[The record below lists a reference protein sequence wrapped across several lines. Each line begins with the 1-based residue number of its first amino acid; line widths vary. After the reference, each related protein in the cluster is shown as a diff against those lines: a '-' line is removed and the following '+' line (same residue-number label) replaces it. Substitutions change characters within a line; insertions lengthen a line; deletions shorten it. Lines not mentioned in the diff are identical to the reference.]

1 MTKKDYL
8 KKYKKVNN
16 IVEKIRILINEQT
29 FFEVKMIKFELNKKE
44 VEKLNNIKEE
54 IEELTEE
61 VILCFIKNEEDDR
74 IE

>member
-61 VILCFIKNEEDDR
+61 VILCFIKNEEEDR